1 MEFLKKKHPLRLK
14 YYLLVDVE
22 THHGT
27 SLQIKTSDCWQT
39 NPIRS

>member
-27 SLQIKTSDCWQT
+27 SRSIVINLWIK
-39 NPIRS
+39 PKF